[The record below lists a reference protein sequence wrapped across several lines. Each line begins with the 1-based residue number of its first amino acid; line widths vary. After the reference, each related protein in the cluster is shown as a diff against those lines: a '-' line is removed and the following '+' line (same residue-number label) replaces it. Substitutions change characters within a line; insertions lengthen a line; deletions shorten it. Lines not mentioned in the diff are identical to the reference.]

1 METATTGSIAQLGQ
15 RGAPNSS
22 DYETFLKMLT
32 VQMQNQD
39 PLNPVEASD
48 FAAQLANFSAVEQ
61 QVLTNDLLTSIE
73 ARLASTGVS
82 QLAGWVGM
90 DVLSHAPVYFE
101 SGEISAELPENTYGD
116 RRELVVRDAN
126 GAEVYRV
133 LVPFEAETVTWNGD
147 LTSGATADPG
157 LFRLEVEDFTGDNLL
172 GAETLALHSKVREA
186 RIGASG
192 VELHLEGGAITR
204 AEDVLG
210 VRMPI

>member
-1 METATTGSIAQLGQ
+1 METTTTGSISQLGQ
-15 RGAPNSS
+15 RGAANSS

-61 QVLTNDLLTSIE
+61 QVLTNNLLTSIE
-73 ARLASTGVS
+73 ARFASTGVS

-90 DVLSHAPVYFE
+90 EVLSHALVYFE
-101 SGEISAELPENTYGD
+101 SGEISAELPENAYGD

-126 GAEVYRV
+126 GAEVYRA

-147 LTSGATADPG
+147 LTTGASADPG
-157 LFRLEVEDFTGDNLL
+157 LFRLEVEDFTGDTLL
-172 GAETLALHSKVREA
+172 GVEALAVHSNVREA

-192 VELHLEGGAITR
+192 VELHLEGGAVTR

>member
-15 RGAPNSS
+15 RGAANSS

-90 DVLSHAPVYFE
+90 DVLSHAPVYFD
-101 SGEISAELPENTYGD
+101 SAAISADLPASPHGD
-116 RRELVVRDAN
+116 RRELVVRDAE
-126 GAEVYRV
+126 GAEVYRAPI
-133 LVPFEAETVTWNGD
+133 PFAAETTSWNGE
-147 LTSGATADPG
+147 LASGATADPG
-157 LFRLEVEDFTGDNLL
+157 LFRLEVETYAGETLL
-172 GAETLALHSKVREA
+172 GAETLALHSKVKEA
-186 RIGASG
+186 RVGATG